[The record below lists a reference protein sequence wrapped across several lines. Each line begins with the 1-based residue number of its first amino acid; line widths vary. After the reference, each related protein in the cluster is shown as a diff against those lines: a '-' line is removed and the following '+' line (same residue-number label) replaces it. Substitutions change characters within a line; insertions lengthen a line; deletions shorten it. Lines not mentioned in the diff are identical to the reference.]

1 MRRPPRTSTESAG
14 PTMGRGESAVSE
26 TTDTDGKVERA
37 NKEAVDRFMAAEPV
51 MVDICPAR
59 EVIPRMSA
67 RTILHSGP
75 PVTWGDMAET
85 QKGAVIGAAIFEGL
99 ATTIEEG
106 RSLGDRG
113 DFELGAAHDHDAVG
127 PGTGAIAPSM
137 AVVVVENRTHGNR
150 AYCPLQDIQFAFGAN
165 DPETLRRLH
174 WLSDVLAPAL
184 KDWAVNAGGVE
195 LAPVMQVGL
204 HMGDEGHDRLM
215 ASSALF
221 TRMFGPYAV
230 RSQMEKKR
238 LREIFDYLATD
249 IMADWIFESPWMAAC
264 KASLT
269 AAHGID
275 HATFVTTMAGNGAT
289 FGIRVS
295 GLGDDWFIDRAPK
308 LDGVFFEGY
317 TVDDGQEEMG
327 DSVINDTAGFGA
339 AAFACSP
346 VYMPFVGK
354 RSKDSIDITRRMHD
368 ITIAKHTRFTI
379 PSLDFEGIPAG
390 FDLAKIIQS
399 GTVPTLAAGIGHRTP
414 GIGFIGLGVGEAPRE
429 CFVQAWK
436 AYQAR
441 YSS

>member
-1 MRRPPRTSTESAG
+1 MSSIVKERS
-14 PTMGRGESAVSE
+14 
-26 TTDTDGKVERA
+26 KLERA
-37 NKEAVDRFMAAEPV
+37 NMDAVDRFMAAEPV
-51 MVDICPAR
+51 MVDIRPAS
-59 EVIPRMSA
+59 EVIPAMSE

-75 PVTWGDMAET
+75 PITWEEMAET

-99 ATTIEEG
+99 ASTIEEG

-113 DFELGAAHDHDAVG
+113 GFELGAAHDHDAVG

-165 DPETLRRLH
+165 DPETIRRLH

-184 KDWAVNAGGVE
+184 KDWAVSAGGIE
-195 LAPVMQVGL
+195 LAPIMQVGL

-230 RSQMEKKR
+230 RGRVEKKK
-238 LREIFDYLATD
+238 LFEIFDYLATD

-275 HATFVTTMAGNGAT
+275 HSTFVTTMAGNGAT

-295 GLGDDWFIDRAPK
+295 GIGDDWFIARAPK
-308 LDGVFFEGY
+308 LDGVFFDGY

-354 RSKDSIDITRRMHD
+354 RCQDGIEITRRMHE

-379 PSLDFEGIPAG
+379 PNLDFEGIPAG
-390 FDLAKIIQS
+390 FDLEKIVHS
-399 GTVPTLAAGIGHRTP
+399 GNVPTLAAGIGHKTP
-414 GIGFIGLGVGEAPRE
+414 GKGFIGLGIGEAPRE
-429 CFVQAWK
+429 CFVQAWD
-436 AYQAR
+436 AFQAR
-441 YSS
+441 YGS